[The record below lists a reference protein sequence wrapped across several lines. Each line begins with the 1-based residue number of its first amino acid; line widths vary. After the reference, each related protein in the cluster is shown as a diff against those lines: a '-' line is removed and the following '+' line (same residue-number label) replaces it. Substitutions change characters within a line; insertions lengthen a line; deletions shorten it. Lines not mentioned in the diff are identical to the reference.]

1 MSKVIAGKT
10 YRFTVITDNLL
21 RIEEDTTGKFED
33 RPTQTVVDREFGK
46 PDVQALYDNNGHKVE
61 IETKGF
67 HKSR

>member
-33 RPTQTVVDREFGK
+33 RPT
-46 PDVQALYDNNGHKVE
+46 
-61 IETKGF
+61 
-67 HKSR
+67 